1 MDGREELKDGDDAM
15 FNAIVASL
23 IDYTG
28 AEGNQDESTKKAE
41 ADENRQLKEV
51 MALSKLENDK
61 KTGKLN
67 LDFLKRGNNKNSP
80 RAGNI
85 ETPANDLMAPPTKS
99 IIPPASTIATTATF
113 VIKGGPGTLD
123 PKLPP
128 PATVT
133 AVVRKV
139 PVPELGVAGSNII
152 TSNNS
157 YMPQPGSLNPIGKL
171 SPMAGSS
178 PLDNLEEGKGSPRLQ
193 APLSLAPLASK
204 SRATLQPL
212 TLPSSSQV
220 AGKN

>member
-28 AEGNQDESTKKAE
+28 ADGNQDESVKKAE

-67 LDFLKRGNNKNSP
+67 LDFLKRGNKNNSP
-80 RAGNI
+80 RSGNY
-85 ETPANDLMAPPTKS
+85 ETPATTVPGANGIMPSPTKT
-99 IIPPASTIATTATF
+99 IIPPASTQATTATF

-139 PVPELGVAGSNII
+139 PVPELGIAGSNII
-152 TSNNS
+152 PSNNS
-157 YMPQPGSLNPIGKL
+157 YMPQPGNLLNPMSKL
-171 SPMAGSS
+171 SPIGGSS
-178 PLDNLEEGKGSPRLQ
+178 PL
-193 APLSLAPLASK
+193 
-204 SRATLQPL
+204 
-212 TLPSSSQV
+212 
-220 AGKN
+220 